1 MNVRSIRFRL
11 TAWYATILVV
21 SLTVFCAA
29 VYFGM
34 EKYLT
39 ADLSRQ
45 LSNQANQV
53 AGTWMPLYDKRG
65 PAHIIH
71 EIEEHIAPRLTGHFL
86 RLTAKDGTVLYEA
99 FPPNDE
105 GANTPRLPPA
115 AWPEKAGYR
124 EDPLGSERLLIYS
137 LPYTIPSGQSFLI
150 EVGGS
155 YAHVEGALRGLTL
168 IFAIMLPLAAAAAVI
183 VGYFLSKGALN
194 PVDKIINAA
203 ESITLRNLS
212 GRLPLPGT
220 GDEIERLSVTLNRMI
235 ARLEQSFNQIS
246 QFTSDASHELR
257 TPLTILRGELEVAL
271 RGRPGDMNFRHI
283 LESTLEETEKLSKT
297 VENLMVLSRLDS
309 GELKPDV
316 AQFDLADLCR
326 ETVDQMHLLAEDGAI
341 TLKCS
346 CTEGV
351 SVKADPLR
359 LRQVLI
365 NLIDNAIKYTP
376 AGGRIDVCT
385 RHKNGN
391 AIIQVQDTGVGIPA
405 EALPHIFDRFY
416 RVDKARARKTG
427 GTGLGLAIAKSIC
440 ELHGGTIHV
449 ESAMGVGTGV
459 VVSIPVDNSNGHR
472 PASSS

>member
-11 TAWYATILVV
+11 TAWYAAILVA

-34 EKYLT
+34 DKYLT
-39 ADLSRQ
+39 ADLARQ

-53 AGTWMPLYDKRG
+53 AGTWMPLYEKRG
-65 PAHIIH
+65 PAHIVH
-71 EIEEHIAPRLTGHFL
+71 EIEEHVAPQLTGHFL
-86 RLTAKDGTVLYEA
+86 RLTASDGTVLYEA
-99 FPPNDE
+99 VPPNDP
-105 GANTPRLPPA
+105 GANPPRLAPA
-115 AWPEKAGYR
+115 EWPSHARYR
-124 EDPLGSERLLIYS
+124 EEPLGGERLLVYA
-137 LPYTIPSGQSFLI
+137 LPSTIPSGESFLI

-155 YAHVEGALRGLTL
+155 YTHVQGALRGLTL
-168 IFAIMLPLAAAAAVI
+168 IFAIMLPLAAAAAI
-183 VGYFLSKGALN
+183 AGGYLLSKGALN
-194 PVDKIINAA
+194 PVDKIIKGA
-203 ESITLRNLS
+203 ENITLKNLS

-235 ARLEQSFNQIS
+235 GRLEQSFNQVS

-271 RGRPGDMNFRHI
+271 RSRPGDMNFRHV
-283 LESTLEETEKLSKT
+283 LESTLEETEKLSKL

-309 GELKPDV
+309 GELKPDITE
-316 AQFDLADLCR
+316 FDLSVLCR
-326 ETVDQMHLLAEDGAI
+326 ETVEQMHLLAEDGAI
-341 TLKCS
+341 TLSCNCS
-346 CTEGV
+346 ACV

-385 RHKNGN
+385 VNQNGH
-391 AIIQVQDTGVGIPA
+391 AVIQVRDTGIGIPFD
-405 EALPHIFDRFY
+405 ALPHVFDRFY

-440 ELHGGTIHV
+440 ELHGGRIEVDSTV
-449 ESAMGVGTGV
+449 GVGTGV
-459 VVSIPVDNSNGHR
+459 LVSIPRDLPEGEAGS
-472 PASSS
+472 PSS